1 MYVSS
6 RFERLDCANGN
17 PVALEAGQHRVDGA
31 SAIINTSVRADS
43 DMRAARCLP
52 SLRHYDFSTRRFCAL
67 LLLTRPIR
75 PTSRPKVYGP

>member
-31 SAIINTSVRADS
+31 SANHQYLRAS
-43 DMRAARCLP
+43 GL
-52 SLRHYDFSTRRFCAL
+52 
-67 LLLTRPIR
+67 
-75 PTSRPKVYGP
+75 